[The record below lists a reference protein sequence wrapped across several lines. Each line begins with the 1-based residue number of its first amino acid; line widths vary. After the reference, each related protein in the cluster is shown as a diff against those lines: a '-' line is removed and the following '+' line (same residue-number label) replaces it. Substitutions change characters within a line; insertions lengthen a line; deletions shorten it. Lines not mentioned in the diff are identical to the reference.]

1 MQKSKQVIGL
11 MQGRLTNPTIG
22 KIQEFPKAGWK
33 DEIRSLKGTGLDLLE
48 WTIDFDGFWENPFV
62 SPAGRPSALD
72 MLGENE
78 VRVESITCDYFMH
91 QREKCGFNFDEGDQE
106 LFQGVIEGAKQFSS
120 RFIVIPLVDHS
131 RVKNH
136 EEEEKVVRFFSAYSK
151 SLIDAG
157 LRVVFES
164 DYEPGKLADFIR
176 LFSPECFGINY
187 DMGNSASLGYDP
199 AHEISTLA
207 PWIYN
212 VHVKDR
218 VLGGTTV
225 PFGEGNVDFQTV
237 FSELRKIGYTG
248 NLILQGARSK
258 TNDHVGIVK
267 QYLNHINGYLA

>member
-1 MQKSKQVIGL
+1 MINQIGL
-11 MQGRLTNPTIG
+11 MQGRLVEPSLG
-22 KIQEFPKAGWK
+22 KIQEFPRDKW
-33 DEIRSLKGTGLDLLE
+33 DVEIDILPSLGLNLLE
-48 WTIDFDGFWENPFV
+48 WTIDLDGFWENPYV
-62 SPAGRPSALD
+62 SKINRPCALD
-72 MLGENE
+72 HKIKNN

-91 QREKCGFNFDEGDQE
+91 QREKFGFHFDEGDQE

-136 EEEEKVVRFFSAYSK
+136 EEEEKVVRFFSAHSNT
-151 SLIDAG
+151 LIDAG
-157 LRVVFES
+157 LKVVFES
-164 DYEPGKLADFIR
+164 DYEPSKLADFIR

-187 DMGNSASLGYDP
+187 DMGNSASLGYEP
-199 AHEISTLA
+199 AHEICILA
-207 PWIYN
+207 PWIDN